1 VINSSAEVFRSGT
14 VLRIVDA
21 KSNTVDDQ
29 RTVKRAL
36 LTGGAVLLVLFGIG
50 LALTLSVSKRS
61 VEKAHGIKVPA
72 SGRNFQQQSCGWP
85 MLLDRSIA
93 SVFELDKADLPAFIS
108 QLEIKSRN
116 GPEKSGPGNPCI
128 NGRNVWPQ
136 PPPGGTRV
144 PGNIGDFKQ
153 TWTGEAVPVEMLS
166 CGSPKGDW
174 LHVEIWSVG
183 DHALIKLCTN
193 WN

>member
-1 VINSSAEVFRSGT
+1 M
-14 VLRIVDA
+14 VDA

-50 LALTLSVSKRS
+50 LVFTFGLSKRS

-85 MLLDRSIA
+85 AVLDRSIA
-93 SVFELDKADLPAFIS
+93 SVFELDKADLQVFIT
-108 QLEIKSRN
+108 QLKIRSRN
-116 GPEKSGPGNPCI
+116 GPMKSGPENPCI
-128 NGRNVWPQ
+128 NGYGYTIWPRK
-136 PPPGGTRV
+136 PGGTRI

-153 TWTGEAVPVEMLS
+153 TWTGEGVPIEMLS
-166 CGSPKGDW
+166 CDSPRGGDW